1 MSTAYEH
8 KIHFPTTF
16 TFPNSVYNLW
26 SMTEENKKL
35 WQSVLS
41 EIELSISKAN
51 FNMWFKDTFINKQ
64 EEGTVFV
71 GVPNVFVKDW
81 LINKYHKNILKSL
94 RSFGEHIHAIEYAV
108 IKAEGKRELPKQNTD
123 TCTHDELPLQD
134 FYINKEDNL
143 NSKYTFETFVVGP
156 FNELAFAAT
165 QAIIKKTAIYNPLF
179 VYGSTGHGKTHL
191 IQAVGNHIKN
201 STPNKKVFYL
211 TSEKFTLDLMN
222 AISNGTANQFK
233 EKYRKYDLLI
243 VDDIQFFAGKQKTE
257 EEFFHLF
264 NSFYDNNKQIIF
276 SSDKH
281 PNFITG
287 LEDRLKSRLN
297 SGMIV
302 EIPTPD
308 LESRIQIF
316 KIKSNMLN
324 FSLSPEIIEYLASS
338 IEGNVR
344 ELEGVLNSIICQTQ
358 LKGRDLTITEIK
370 DLIKNNL
377 KPKKNSPIKEV
388 IKTIAEFYGIT
399 EAEVYEKTRKKNVVK
414 PRQIIMYILRED
426 FNVSYPTIGEK
437 LGGKDHTTVMHSCE
451 KIKEDIKTDSSLI
464 RELSQIRSMLT

>member
-1 MSTAYEH
+1 
-8 KIHFPTTF
+8 
-16 TFPNSVYNLW
+16 
-26 SMTEENKKL
+26 MTEENKRL
-35 WQSVLS
+35 WQNVLS

-51 FNMWFKDTFINKQ
+51 FNMWFKDTFISKQ

-94 RSFGEHIHAIEYAV
+94 RGFGEHIHAVEYLV
-108 IKAEGKRELPKQNTD
+108 VKPEGRKESKKEDAPSNN
-123 TCTHDELPLQD
+123 HNELPLQD

-143 NSKYTFETFVVGP
+143 NSKYTFDTFVVGP
-156 FNELAFAAT
+156 FNELAYAAT
-165 QAIIKKTAIYNPLF
+165 QAILKRTAIYNPLF
-179 VYGSTGHGKTHL
+179 IYGGTGHGKTHL
-191 IQAVGNHIKN
+191 VQAVGNHVKTSN
-201 STPNKKVFYL
+201 PNKKIYYL

-222 AISNGTANQFK
+222 SISAGTANQFK

-281 PNFITG
+281 PNFIVG

-302 EIPTPD
+302 EIPKPD

-316 KIKSNMLN
+316 KTKSAMLN

-338 IEGNVR
+338 VEGNIR
-344 ELEGVLNSIICQTQ
+344 ELEGVLNSIICQSK

-370 DLIKNNL
+370 DLIKNSL
-377 KPKKNSPIKEV
+377 KPKKSSSIKEV
-388 IKTIAEFYGIT
+388 IKTIAEFYDIT
-399 EAEVYEKTRKKNVVK
+399 ENEIYEKTRKKAVVK
-414 PRQIIMYILRED
+414 PRQVIMYILRED
-426 FNVSYPTIGEK
+426 FDVSYPTIGEK
-437 LGGKDHTTVMHSCE
+437 LGGKDHTTVMHSYE
-451 KIKEDIKTDSSLI
+451 KVKEDLKTDSALS
-464 RELSQIRSMLT
+464 REISQIRSMLP

>member
-1 MSTAYEH
+1 
-8 KIHFPTTF
+8 
-16 TFPNSVYNLW
+16 
-26 SMTEENKKL
+26 MTEENKKL

-51 FNMWFKDTFINKQ
+51 FNMWFKDTFVSKQ

-94 RSFGEHIHAIEYAV
+94 RSFGENIHAIEYQV
-108 IKAEGKRELPKQNTD
+108 IKPETKREPPKESKEAES
-123 TCTHDELPLQD
+123 HSELPLQD

-143 NSKYTFETFVVGP
+143 NSKYTFDTFVVGP
-156 FNELAFAAT
+156 FNELAFAAA
-165 QAIIKKTAIYNPLF
+165 QAIIKRTAIYNPLF
-179 VYGSTGHGKTHL
+179 IYGSTGHGKTHL
-191 IQAVGNHIKN
+191 VQAVGNHIKTN
-201 STPNKKVFYL
+201 TPAKKIYYL

-233 EKYRKYDLLI
+233 ERYRKYDLLI

-302 EIPTPD
+302 EIPSPD

-316 KIKSNMLN
+316 KIKSSLLN

-344 ELEGVLNSIICQTQ
+344 ELEGVLNSIICQTK
-358 LKGRDLTITEIK
+358 LRGRDLTITEIK

-377 KPKKNSPIKEV
+377 KPKKSCALKDV
-388 IKTIAEFYGIT
+388 VKTIAEYYGIT
-399 EAEVYEKTRKKNVVK
+399 ENEIYEKTRKQSVLK
-414 PRQIIMYILRED
+414 PRQVIMYILRED
-426 FNVSYPTIGEK
+426 FDVSYPNIGER
-437 LGGKDHTTVMHSCE
+437 LGGKDHTTVMHSYE
-451 KIKEDIKTDSSLI
+451 KVKEELKVNSSLA
-464 RELSQIRSMLT
+464 REISQIRSMIT

>member
-1 MSTAYEH
+1 
-8 KIHFPTTF
+8 
-16 TFPNSVYNLW
+16 
-26 SMTEENKKL
+26 MTEENKKL
-35 WQSVLS
+35 WENVLA

-51 FNMWFKDTFINKQ
+51 FSMWFKDTFINKQ

-94 RSFGEHIHAIEYAV
+94 RSFGEHIHAIEYLV
-108 IKAEGKRELPKQNTD
+108 IKPEVKREPPKEKNVTD
-123 TCTHDELPLQD
+123 NHNELPLQD
-134 FYINKEDNL
+134 FYINKDDNL
-143 NSKYTFETFVVGP
+143 NPRYTFETFVVGP
-156 FNELAFAAT
+156 FNELAYAAT
-165 QAIIKKTAIYNPLF
+165 QAIIKRTAIYNPLF

-191 IQAVGNHIKN
+191 IQAVGNHIKTSN
-201 STPNKKVFYL
+201 PDKKIYYL

-222 AISNGTANQFK
+222 SISGGTANQFK

-243 VDDIQFFAGKQKTE
+243 VDDIQFFAGKSKTE

-281 PNFITG
+281 PNFIQG

-302 EIPTPD
+302 EIPFPD

-316 KIKSNMLN
+316 KTKSNMLN
-324 FSLSPEIIEYLASS
+324 FSLSAEIIEYLAASV
-338 IEGNVR
+338 EGNIR
-344 ELEGVLNSIICQTQ
+344 ELEGVLNSIICQTK

-377 KPKKNSPIKEV
+377 KPKKNSSIKDV
-388 IKTIAEFYGIT
+388 IKVVADFYNVMENEI
-399 EAEVYEKTRKKNVVK
+399 YEKTRKKNVVK
-414 PRQIIMYILRED
+414 PRQIIMYLLRED
-426 FNVSYPTIGEK
+426 FDVSYPTIGEK
-437 LGGKDHTTVMHSCE
+437 LGGKDHTTVMHSYE
-451 KIKEDIKTDSSLI
+451 KVKEDLKTDSSLI

>member
-1 MSTAYEH
+1 
-8 KIHFPTTF
+8 
-16 TFPNSVYNLW
+16 
-26 SMTEENKKL
+26 MTEQNKKL
-35 WQSVLS
+35 WLSVLS
-41 EIELSISKAN
+41 DIELSISKAN
-51 FNMWFKDTFINKQ
+51 FNMWFKDTFIHKQ
-64 EEGTVFV
+64 DTGVVFI

-94 RSFGEHIHAIEYAV
+94 RSFGENIHSIEYLV
-108 IKAEGKRELPKQNTD
+108 IKQEGKKED
-123 TCTHDELPLQD
+123 TKETTTSNNNELPLQD
-134 FYINKEDNL
+134 FYINKDDNL
-143 NSKYTFETFVVGP
+143 NSKYTFENFVVGP

-179 VYGSTGHGKTHL
+179 IYGSTGHGKTHL
-191 IQAVGNHIKN
+191 IQAVGNHIKD
-201 STPNKKVFYL
+201 SAANKKIYYL

-222 AISNGTANQFK
+222 AISTGTANQFK

-281 PNFITG
+281 PNFING

-302 EIPTPD
+302 EIPCPD

-316 KIKSNMLN
+316 KIKSKMLG
-324 FSLSPEIIEYLASS
+324 FSLSAEIIEYLASS
-338 IEGNVR
+338 VEGNIR
-344 ELEGVLNSIICQTQ
+344 ELEGVLNSIICQSK
-358 LKGRDLTITEIK
+358 LKGRDLTINEIK

-377 KPKKNSPIKEV
+377 KPKKNSSIKDV
-388 IKTIAEFYGIT
+388 IKTIAEYYGIT
-399 EAEVYEKTRKKNVVK
+399 EEEVYEKTRKKTVVR

-426 FNVSYPTIGEK
+426 FNISYPTIGEK
-437 LGGKDHTTVMHSCE
+437 LGGKDHTTVMHSYE
-451 KIKEDIKTDSSLI
+451 KVKEDLKTDFSLT
-464 RELSQIRSMLT
+464 REISQIRSMLT

>member
-1 MSTAYEH
+1 M
-8 KIHFPTTF
+8 
-16 TFPNSVYNLW
+16 

-35 WQSVLS
+35 WSSVLS

-51 FNMWFKDTFINKQ
+51 FNMWFKDTFIHKQ
-64 EEGTVFV
+64 DGGTVFV

-94 RSFGEHIHAIEYAV
+94 RNFGEHIHAIEYLV
-108 IKAEGKRELPKQNTD
+108 IKPEVKKEDLKPEVIEAKP
-123 TCTHDELPLQD
+123 DELPLKD

-143 NSKYTFETFVVGP
+143 NTKYTFNTFVVGP

-165 QAIIKKTAIYNPLF
+165 QAIIKRTAVYNPLF
-179 VYGSTGHGKTHL
+179 IYGSTGHGKTHL
-191 IQAVGNHIKN
+191 IQAVGNHIK
-201 STPNKKVFYL
+201 SVDPNKKIYYL
-211 TSEKFTLDLMN
+211 TSERFAVDLMN
-222 AISNGTANQFK
+222 SISTGTANSFK

-281 PNFITG
+281 PNFIVG

-302 EIPTPD
+302 EIPSPD

-324 FSLSPEIIEYLASS
+324 FSLSAEIIEYLASS
-338 IEGNVR
+338 VEGNIR
-344 ELEGVLNSIICQTQ
+344 ELEGVLNSIICQSK
-358 LKGRDLTITEIK
+358 LRERDLTITEIK
-370 DLIKNNL
+370 DLIKNNI
-377 KPKKNSPIKEV
+377 KPKKSSSIKEV
-388 IKTIAEFYGIT
+388 IKIISEYYGIT
-399 EAEVYEKTRKKNVVK
+399 ETEVFEKTRKKEVVK
-414 PRQIIMYILRED
+414 PRQVIMYILRED
-426 FNVSYPTIGEK
+426 FDVSYPTIGEK
-437 LGGKDHTTVMHSCE
+437 LGGKDHTTVMHSYE
-451 KIKEDIKTDSSLI
+451 KVKEDLKTDSALG
-464 RELSQIRSMLT
+464 REISQIRSMLT

>member
-1 MSTAYEH
+1 
-8 KIHFPTTF
+8 
-16 TFPNSVYNLW
+16 
-26 SMTEENKKL
+26 MTEENKKL
-35 WQSVLS
+35 WASVLS
-41 EIELSISKAN
+41 EIELSVSKAN

-94 RSFGEHIHAIEYAV
+94 RSFGENIHSIEYLV
-108 IKAEGKRELPKQNTD
+108 IKSEGKKETTKENVEINS
-123 TCTHDELPLQD
+123 HNELPLQD

-143 NSKYTFETFVVGP
+143 NSKYTFDNFVVGP
-156 FNELAFAAT
+156 FNELAYAAT
-165 QAIIKKTAIYNPLF
+165 QAIIKRTAIYNPLF
-179 VYGSTGHGKTHL
+179 IYGSTGHGKTHL
-191 IQAVGNHIKN
+191 VQAVGNHIKN
-201 STPNKKVFYL
+201 SSPGKKIYYL

-222 AISNGTANQFK
+222 SISSGTANQFK

-281 PNFITG
+281 PNFIVG

-316 KIKSNMLN
+316 KIKSSMLN
-324 FSLSPEIIEYLASS
+324 FSLSTEIIEYLASS
-338 IEGNVR
+338 VEGNIR
-344 ELEGVLNSIICQTQ
+344 ELEGVLNSIICQTK
-358 LKGRDLTITEIK
+358 LKNRDLTINEIK

-377 KPKKNSPIKEV
+377 KPKKNSSIKEV

-399 EAEVYEKTRKKNVVK
+399 EAEIYEKTRKKTVVK
-414 PRQIIMYILRED
+414 PRQVVMYILRED
-426 FNVSYPTIGEK
+426 FDISYPTIGEK
-437 LGGKDHTTVMHSCE
+437 LGGKDHTTVMHSYE
-451 KIKEDIKTDSSLI
+451 KVKEELKTDFSLV
-464 RELSQIRSMLT
+464 REISQIRSMFT

>member
-1 MSTAYEH
+1 
-8 KIHFPTTF
+8 
-16 TFPNSVYNLW
+16 
-26 SMTEENKKL
+26 MTEENKKL
-35 WQSVLS
+35 WLSVLS
-41 EIELSISKAN
+41 EIELSISRAN
-51 FNMWFKDTFINKQ
+51 FNMWFKDTFINKL
-64 EEGTVFV
+64 EEGTVFI

-81 LINKYHKNILKSL
+81 LINKYHKNILKGL
-94 RSFGEHIHAIEYAV
+94 RNFGENIHAVEYLV
-108 IKAEGKRELPKQNTD
+108 IKSEGKLEIKKENSPSN
-123 TCTHDELPLQD
+123 ELPLQD

-143 NSKYTFETFVVGP
+143 NSKYTFESFVVGP
-156 FNELAFAAT
+156 FNELAYAAT

-179 VYGSTGHGKTHL
+179 IYGGTGHGKTHL
-191 IQAVGNHIKN
+191 VQAVGNYIKN
-201 STPNKKVFYL
+201 SAPNKKIYYL

-222 AISNGTANQFK
+222 AISSGTANQFK

-302 EIPTPD
+302 EIPKPD

-316 KIKSNMLN
+316 KIKSQMLN
-324 FSLSPEIIEYLASS
+324 FGLSNEIIEYLASS
-338 IEGNVR
+338 VEGNIR
-344 ELEGVLNSIICQTQ
+344 ELEGVLNSIICQSK
-358 LKGRDLTITEIK
+358 LKGRDLTINEIK
-370 DLIKNNL
+370 DLIKNNI
-377 KPKKNSPIKEV
+377 KPKKNSSIKDV
-388 IKTIAEFYGIT
+388 IKTIAEYYNIT
-399 EAEVYEKTRKKNVVK
+399 EEEIYEKTRKKDVVK

-437 LGGKDHTTVMHSCE
+437 LGGKDHTTVMHSYE
-451 KIKEDIKTDSSLI
+451 KIKEDLKVNSALL
-464 RELSQIRSMLT
+464 REISQIRSMIT

>member
-1 MSTAYEH
+1 MG
-8 KIHFPTTF
+8 
-16 TFPNSVYNLW
+16 
-26 SMTEENKKL
+26 MTDENKKL
-35 WQSVLS
+35 WQNVLA
-41 EIELSISKAN
+41 EIELVISKAN

-94 RSFGEHIHAIEYAV
+94 RNFGEHIHAIEYLV
-108 IKAEGKRELPKQNTD
+108 IKPETKREIPKESLPEDDHN
-123 TCTHDELPLQD
+123 ELPLKD
-134 FYINKEDNL
+134 YYINKDDNL

-165 QAIIKKTAIYNPLF
+165 QAIIKRTAIYNPLF
-179 VYGSTGHGKTHL
+179 IYGSTGHGKTHL

-201 STPNKKVFYL
+201 SAPNKKIYYL

-302 EIPTPD
+302 EIPSPD

-316 KIKSNMLN
+316 KIKSSQLN
-324 FSLSPEIIEYLASS
+324 FSLSAEIIEYLASS

-344 ELEGVLNSIICQTQ
+344 ELEGVLNSIICQSK

-377 KPKKNSPIKEV
+377 KPKKNSSIKEV
-388 IKTIAEFYGIT
+388 IKTIAEYYGIT
-399 EAEVYEKTRKKNVVK
+399 DTEIYEKTRKKTVVK
-414 PRQIIMYILRED
+414 PRQVIMYILRED

-437 LGGKDHTTVMHSCE
+437 LGGKDHTTVMHSYE
-451 KIKEDIKTDSSLI
+451 KVKEDLKTDSALN
-464 RELSQIRSMLT
+464 REISQIRSMIT

>member
-1 MSTAYEH
+1 
-8 KIHFPTTF
+8 
-16 TFPNSVYNLW
+16 
-26 SMTEENKKL
+26 MTEENKKL

-64 EEGTVFV
+64 EAGTVSV

-94 RSFGEHIHAIEYAV
+94 RNFGEHIHAIEYLV
-108 IKAEGKRELPKQNTD
+108 IKPEGKREVPKENSETGK
-123 TCTHDELPLQD
+123 HNELPLQD

-143 NSKYTFETFVVGP
+143 NPKYTFETFVVGP
-156 FNELAFAAT
+156 FNELAYAAT
-165 QAIIKKTAIYNPLF
+165 QAIIKRTAIYNPLF
-179 VYGSTGHGKTHL
+179 VYGGTGHGKTHL
-191 IQAVGNHIKN
+191 IQAVGNHIK
-201 STPNKKVFYL
+201 STGADKKIYYL

-222 AISNGTANQFK
+222 SIQGGTANQFK

-243 VDDIQFFAGKQKTE
+243 VDDIQFFAGKSKTE

-281 PNFITG
+281 PNFIVG

-302 EIPTPD
+302 EIPRPD

-316 KIKSNMLN
+316 KTKSNMLG
-324 FSLSPEIIEYLASS
+324 FSLSAEIIEYLASS
-338 IEGNVR
+338 VEGNIR
-344 ELEGVLNSIICQTQ
+344 ELEGVLNSIICQSK
-358 LKGRDLTITEIK
+358 LKGRDLTINEIK

-377 KPKKNSPIKEV
+377 KPKKNSSIKEV
-388 IKTIAEFYGIT
+388 IKTVAEFYGIT
-399 EAEVYEKTRKKNVVK
+399 ENEIYEKNRKKAVVK
-414 PRQIIMYILRED
+414 PRQIVMYLLRED
-426 FNVSYPTIGEK
+426 FDVSYPTIGEK
-437 LGGKDHTTVMHSCE
+437 LGGKDHTTVIHSYE
-451 KIKEDIKTDSSLI
+451 KIREDIKTDSSLI

>member
-1 MSTAYEH
+1 
-8 KIHFPTTF
+8 
-16 TFPNSVYNLW
+16 
-26 SMTEENKKL
+26 MTEENKKL

-94 RSFGEHIHAIEYAV
+94 RDFGEHIHAVEYLV
-108 IKAEGKRELPKQNTD
+108 IKPEGRKELVKETSNTD
-123 TCTHDELPLQD
+123 KHEELPLQD

-165 QAIIKKTAIYNPLF
+165 QAIIKRTAIYNPLF

-191 IQAVGNHIKN
+191 IQAVGNHIKTN
-201 STPNKKVFYL
+201 NPSKKIYYL

-222 AISNGTANQFK
+222 AISAGTANQFK

-281 PNFITG
+281 PNFISG

-302 EIPTPD
+302 EIPSPD

-316 KIKSNMLN
+316 KIKSSQLN
-324 FSLSPEIIEYLASS
+324 FSLSDQIIEYLASS
-338 IEGNVR
+338 VEGNVR
-344 ELEGVLNSIICQTQ
+344 ELEGVLNSIICQSK

-377 KPKKNSPIKEV
+377 KPKKNSSIKDV

-399 EAEVYEKTRKKNVVK
+399 ENEIYEKTRKTAVLK
-414 PRQIIMYILRED
+414 PRQVIMYILRED

-437 LGGKDHTTVMHSCE
+437 LGGKDHTTVMHSYE
-451 KIKEDIKTDSSLI
+451 KIKEDIKTNFSLI
-464 RELSQIRSMLT
+464 REISQIRSMIT

>member
-1 MSTAYEH
+1 
-8 KIHFPTTF
+8 
-16 TFPNSVYNLW
+16 
-26 SMTEENKKL
+26 MTEENKKL
-35 WQSVLS
+35 WQMVLS

-51 FNMWFKDTFINKQ
+51 FNMWFKDTFISKQ
-64 EEGTVFV
+64 EEGTVYI

-94 RSFGEHIHAIEYAV
+94 RSFGEHIHAVEYIV
-108 IKAEGKRELPKQNTD
+108 IKLESKKEIEVEKVKDND
-123 TCTHDELPLQD
+123 HNELPLQD

-143 NSKYTFETFVVGP
+143 NSKYTFENFVVGP
-156 FNELAFAAT
+156 FNELAYAAS
-165 QAIIKKTAIYNPLF
+165 QAIIKRTAIYNPLF
-179 VYGSTGHGKTHL
+179 IYGNTGHGKTHL
-191 IQAVGNHIKN
+191 IQAVGNYIK
-201 STPNKKVFYL
+201 SSAENKKIYYL
-211 TSEKFTLDLMN
+211 TSEKFTLDLMQ
-222 AISNGTANQFK
+222 AISTGTANQFK

-281 PNFITG
+281 PNFING

-302 EIPTPD
+302 EIPNPD

-316 KIKSNMLN
+316 KAKSEMLD
-324 FSLSPEIIEYLASS
+324 
-338 IEGNVR
+338 
-344 ELEGVLNSIICQTQ
+344 
-358 LKGRDLTITEIK
+358 LKINEIK

-377 KPKKNSPIKEV
+377 KPKKNSSIKEV
-388 IKTIAEFYGIT
+388 IKVVAEFYNIP
-399 EAEVYEKTRKKNVVK
+399 EEEVYKKTRKKEVVR

-437 LGGKDHTTVMHSCE
+437 LGGKDHTTVMHSYE
-451 KIKEDIKTDSSLI
+451 KVKEEIRTDPSLI
-464 RELSQIRSMLT
+464 REISQIRSMIT

>member
-1 MSTAYEH
+1 
-8 KIHFPTTF
+8 
-16 TFPNSVYNLW
+16 
-26 SMTEENKKL
+26 MTEENKKL
-35 WQSVLS
+35 WASVLA

-51 FNMWFKDTFINKQ
+51 FSMWFKDTSITKQ
-64 EEGTVFV
+64 EEGMVFV

-94 RSFGEHIHAIEYAV
+94 RSFGEHIRGVEYLIV
-108 IKAEGKRELPKQNTD
+108 KHEPKKETPKEVAEASIPNPN
-123 TCTHDELPLQD
+123 ELPLQNLFISKD
-134 FYINKEDNL
+134 DNL
-143 NSKYTFETFVVGP
+143 NPKYTFETFVVGP
-156 FNELAFAAT
+156 FNELAYAAT
-165 QAIIKKTAIYNPLF
+165 QAIIKKTAVYNPLF

-191 IQAVGNHIKN
+191 IQAVGNYIKSSN
-201 STPNKKVFYL
+201 PNKKIYYL
-211 TSEKFTLDLMN
+211 TSEKFAVDLMN
-222 AISNGTANQFK
+222 SISTGTANQFK

-281 PNFITG
+281 PNFIVG

-302 EIPTPD
+302 EIPCPD

-316 KIKSNMLN
+316 KIKSSMMN

-338 IEGNVR
+338 VEGNIR
-344 ELEGVLNSIICQTQ
+344 ELEGVLNSIICQSK
-358 LKGRDLTITEIK
+358 LKGRDLTINEIK

-377 KPKKNSPIKEV
+377 KPKKTSSIKDV
-388 IKTIAEFYGIT
+388 VKTIAEFYGIT
-399 EAEVYEKTRKKNVVK
+399 EAEVYEKTRKKAVVK
-414 PRQIIMYILRED
+414 PRQVIMYILRED
-426 FNVSYPTIGEK
+426 FDVSYPTIGEK
-437 LGGKDHTTVMHSCE
+437 LGGKDHTTVMHSYE
-451 KIKEDIKTDSSLI
+451 KVKESLKTDSSLI
-464 RELSQIRSMLT
+464 REISQLRSMLN

>member
-1 MSTAYEH
+1 
-8 KIHFPTTF
+8 
-16 TFPNSVYNLW
+16 
-26 SMTEENKKL
+26 MTEENKKL
-35 WQSVLS
+35 WLSVLS

-51 FNMWFKDTFINKQ
+51 FNMWFKDTFISKQ

-94 RSFGEHIHAIEYAV
+94 RSFGEHIHAIEYLV
-108 IKAEGKRELPKQNTD
+108 IKPEGKKVEQKENTIAVN
-123 TCTHDELPLQD
+123 HNELPLQD

-143 NSKYTFETFVVGP
+143 NSKYTFDSFVVGP
-156 FNELAFAAT
+156 FNELAYAAT
-165 QAIIKKTAIYNPLF
+165 QAIIKRTAVYNPLF
-179 VYGSTGHGKTHL
+179 IYGSTGHGKTHL
-191 IQAVGNHIKN
+191 VQAVGNHIKTSN
-201 STPNKKVFYL
+201 PNKKIYYL

-222 AISNGTANQFK
+222 SISAGTANQFK

-281 PNFITG
+281 PNFING
-287 LEDRLKSRLN
+287 LEDRMKSRLN

-302 EIPTPD
+302 EIPNPD

-316 KIKSNMLN
+316 KIKSNLLN
-324 FSLSPEIIEYLASS
+324 FSLSDEIIEYLASS

-344 ELEGVLNSIICQTQ
+344 ELEGVLNSIICQSK
-358 LKGRDLTITEIK
+358 LRGRDLTITEIK

-377 KPKKNSPIKEV
+377 KPKKNSSIKDV
-388 IKTIAEFYGIT
+388 IKTVAEFYGIT
-399 EAEVYEKTRKKNVVK
+399 EAEVYEKTRKKAVVK
-414 PRQIIMYILRED
+414 PRQVIMYLLRED
-426 FNVSYPTIGEK
+426 FDVSYPTIGEK
-437 LGGKDHTTVMHSCE
+437 LGGKDHTTVMHSYE
-451 KIKEDIKTDSSLI
+451 KVKDDLKTDSALN
-464 RELSQIRSMLT
+464 REISQIRSMIS

>member
-1 MSTAYEH
+1 
-8 KIHFPTTF
+8 
-16 TFPNSVYNLW
+16 
-26 SMTEENKKL
+26 MTEENKKL
-35 WQSVLS
+35 WYSVLA
-41 EIELSISKAN
+41 EIELTISKAN
-51 FNMWFKDTFINKQ
+51 FSMWFKDTSITKI
-64 EEGTVFV
+64 EDGIVIV

-81 LINKYHKNILKSL
+81 LFNKYHKNILKSL
-94 RSFGEHIHAIEYAV
+94 RGFGEHIRGVEYIIVKHEPKKEAAKELVEAV
-108 IKAEGKRELPKQNTD
+108 VQNPN
-123 TCTHDELPLQD
+123 ELPLQN
-134 FYINKEDNL
+134 FYVSKDDNL
-143 NSKYTFETFVVGP
+143 NPRYTFETFVVGP

-165 QAIIKKTAIYNPLF
+165 QAIIKRTAVYNPLF

-201 STPNKKVFYL
+201 SAPNKKVYYL
-211 TSEKFTLDLMN
+211 TSEKFAVDLMN
-222 AISNGTANQFK
+222 SIQGGTANLFK

-281 PNFITG
+281 PNFIIG

-302 EIPTPD
+302 EIPMPD

-316 KIKSNMLN
+316 KIKASMMN

-338 IEGNVR
+338 VEGNIR
-344 ELEGVLNSIICQTQ
+344 ELEGVLNSIICQSK
-358 LKGRDLTITEIK
+358 LKGRDLTINEIK

-377 KPKKNSPIKEV
+377 KPKKTASIKDV
-388 IKTIAEFYGIT
+388 VKTVAEFYGIT
-399 EAEVYEKTRKKNVVK
+399 EAEIYEKTRKKAVVK
-414 PRQIIMYILRED
+414 PRRLFLQI
-426 FNVSYPTIGEK
+426 
-437 LGGKDHTTVMHSCE
+437 
-451 KIKEDIKTDSSLI
+451 
-464 RELSQIRSMLT
+464 

>member
-1 MSTAYEH
+1 M
-8 KIHFPTTF
+8 
-16 TFPNSVYNLW
+16 N
-26 SMTEENKKL
+26 EENKKL
-35 WQSVLS
+35 WLSVLS

-64 EEGTVFV
+64 EEGTIYI

-94 RSFGEHIHAIEYAV
+94 RSFGEHIHAIEYLV
-108 IKAEGKRELPKQNTD
+108 IKSENKKENTTTKENSISD
-123 TCTHDELPLQD
+123 NHNELPLQD
-134 FYINKEDNL
+134 FYINKDDNL
-143 NSKYTFETFVVGP
+143 NSKYTFENFIVGP
-156 FNELAFAAT
+156 FNELAYAAS

-179 VYGSTGHGKTHL
+179 IYGSTGHGKTHL
-191 IQAVGNHIKN
+191 IQAVGNYIKN
-201 STPNKKVFYL
+201 NTQNKKIYYL

-281 PNFITG
+281 PNFING

-302 EIPTPD
+302 EIPSPD

-316 KIKSNMLN
+316 KAKSNSLG
-324 FSLSPEIIEYLASS
+324 FSLTNDIIEYLASS
-338 IEGNVR
+338 VEGNIR
-344 ELEGVLNSIICQTQ
+344 ELEGILNSIICQTK
-358 LKGRDLTITEIK
+358 LKGRNLTITEIK

-377 KPKKNSPIKEV
+377 KPKKNSSIKDV
-388 IKTIAEFYGIT
+388 IKVVTEFYGIT
-399 EAEVYEKTRKKNVVK
+399 ENEIYEKTRKKEIVW
-414 PRQIIMYILRED
+414 PRQIIMYLLRED

-451 KIKEDIKTDSSLI
+451 KIKEDIKTNSSLI

>member
-1 MSTAYEH
+1 
-8 KIHFPTTF
+8 
-16 TFPNSVYNLW
+16 
-26 SMTEENKKL
+26 MTEENKKL
-35 WQSVLS
+35 WTSVLS
-41 EIELSISKAN
+41 EIELSVSKAN

-94 RSFGEHIHAIEYAV
+94 RSFGENIHSIEYLV
-108 IKAEGKRELPKQNTD
+108 IKSEGKKEITKENVETNS
-123 TCTHDELPLQD
+123 HNELPLQD

-143 NSKYTFETFVVGP
+143 NSKYTFDNFVVGP
-156 FNELAFAAT
+156 FNELAYAAT
-165 QAIIKKTAIYNPLF
+165 QAIIKRTAIYNPLF
-179 VYGSTGHGKTHL
+179 IYGSTGHGKTHL
-191 IQAVGNHIKN
+191 VQAVGNHIKN
-201 STPNKKVFYL
+201 SSPGKKIYYL

-222 AISNGTANQFK
+222 SISNGTANQFK

-281 PNFITG
+281 PNFIIG

-316 KIKSNMLN
+316 KIKSAMLN
-324 FSLSPEIIEYLASS
+324 FSLSTEIIEYLASS
-338 IEGNVR
+338 VEGNIR
-344 ELEGVLNSIICQTQ
+344 ELEGVLNSIICQTK
-358 LKGRDLTITEIK
+358 LKNRDLTINEIK

-377 KPKKNSPIKEV
+377 KPKKNSSIKEV

-399 EAEVYEKTRKKNVVK
+399 EAEIYEKTRKKTVVK
-414 PRQIIMYILRED
+414 PRQVVMYILRED
-426 FNVSYPTIGEK
+426 FDISYPTIGEK
-437 LGGKDHTTVMHSCE
+437 LGGKDHTTVMHSYE
-451 KIKEDIKTDSSLI
+451 KVKEELKTDFSLV
-464 RELSQIRSMLT
+464 REISQIRSMFT

>member
-1 MSTAYEH
+1 
-8 KIHFPTTF
+8 
-16 TFPNSVYNLW
+16 
-26 SMTEENKKL
+26 MTEENNKL

-94 RSFGEHIHAIEYAV
+94 RSFGEHIHAIEYLV
-108 IKAEGKRELPKQNTD
+108 IKPEGKKDQNKENNETNS
-123 TCTHDELPLQD
+123 HNELPLQD

-143 NSKYTFETFVVGP
+143 NSKYTFDTFVVGP
-156 FNELAFAAT
+156 FNELAYAAT
-165 QAIIKKTAIYNPLF
+165 QAIIKRTAVYNPLF
-179 VYGSTGHGKTHL
+179 IYGSTGHGKTHL
-191 IQAVGNHIKN
+191 IQAVGNHVKN
-201 STPNKKVFYL
+201 SAPNKKIYYL

-222 AISNGTANQFK
+222 AISSGTANQFK

-281 PNFITG
+281 PNFISG

-302 EIPTPD
+302 EIPSPD

-316 KIKSNMLN
+316 KIKSATLN
-324 FSLSPEIIEYLASS
+324 FSLSSEIIEYLASS
-338 IEGNVR
+338 VEGNVR
-344 ELEGVLNSIICQTQ
+344 ELEGVLNSIICQSR
-358 LKGRDLTITEIK
+358 LKGRDLTINEIK

-377 KPKKNSPIKEV
+377 KPKKNSSIKEV
-388 IKTIAEFYGIT
+388 IKTIAEFYRIT
-399 EAEVYEKTRKKNVVK
+399 ENEIYEKTRKKTVLR

-437 LGGKDHTTVMHSCE
+437 LGGKDHTTVMHSYE
-451 KIKEDIKTDSSLI
+451 KIKEDLKNDSSLI
-464 RELSQIRSMLT
+464 RELSQIRSMIT

>member
-1 MSTAYEH
+1 
-8 KIHFPTTF
+8 
-16 TFPNSVYNLW
+16 
-26 SMTEENKKL
+26 MTEENKKL
-35 WQSVLS
+35 WQGVLS

-94 RSFGEHIHAIEYAV
+94 RDSGEHIHAVEYLV
-108 IKAEGKRELPKQNTD
+108 IKPESKKETAKEVNNSNKHE
-123 TCTHDELPLQD
+123 ELPLQD

-143 NSKYTFETFVVGP
+143 NSKYTFDTFVVGP

-165 QAIIKKTAIYNPLF
+165 QAIIKRTAIYNPLF

-191 IQAVGNHIKN
+191 IQAVGNHIKANN
-201 STPNKKVFYL
+201 SGKKIYYL

-222 AISNGTANQFK
+222 AISAGTANQFK

-281 PNFITG
+281 PNFISG

-302 EIPTPD
+302 EIPSPD

-316 KIKSNMLN
+316 KIKSSQLN
-324 FSLSPEIIEYLASS
+324 FTLSDEIIEYLASS
-338 IEGNVR
+338 VEGNVR
-344 ELEGVLNSIICQTQ
+344 ELEGVLNSIICQSK

-377 KPKKNSPIKEV
+377 KPKKNSSIKDV

-399 EAEVYEKTRKKNVVK
+399 ESEIYEKTRKTAVLK
-414 PRQIIMYILRED
+414 PRQVVMYILRED
-426 FNVSYPTIGEK
+426 FNISYPTIGEK

-451 KIKEDIKTDSSLI
+451 KIKEEIRTNFSLV
-464 RELSQIRSMLT
+464 REISQIRSMIT

>member
-1 MSTAYEH
+1 
-8 KIHFPTTF
+8 
-16 TFPNSVYNLW
+16 
-26 SMTEENKKL
+26 MTEENKKL
-35 WQSVLS
+35 WLSVLA

-51 FNMWFKDTFINKQ
+51 FNMWFKDTFVHKQ

-94 RSFGEHIHAIEYAV
+94 RSFGEHIHAIEYLV
-108 IKAEGKRELPKQNTD
+108 VKPEGKKELPKETTNTNS
-123 TCTHDELPLQD
+123 HNELPLQD
-134 FYINKEDNL
+134 FYVNKEDNL
-143 NSKYTFETFVVGP
+143 NSKYTFESFVVGP
-156 FNELAFAAT
+156 FNELAFAAA
-165 QAIIKKTAIYNPLF
+165 QAIIKRTAIYNPLF
-179 VYGSTGHGKTHL
+179 IYGGSGHGKTHL
-191 IQAVGNHIKN
+191 IQAVGNHVKTN
-201 STPNKKVFYL
+201 TLNKKIFYL
-211 TSEKFTLDLMN
+211 TSEKFMTDLFN
-222 AISNGTANQFK
+222 AIQGGTMNQFK

-243 VDDIQFFAGKQKTE
+243 VDDIQFLAGKQKME

-281 PNFITG
+281 PNYIVG

-302 EIPTPD
+302 EIPKPD

-316 KIKSNMLN
+316 KNKSTLLN
-324 FSLSPEIIEYLASS
+324 FTLSPEIIEYLASS
-338 IEGNVR
+338 VEGNIR
-344 ELEGVLNSIICQTQ
+344 ELEGVLNSIICQTK
-358 LKGRDLTITEIK
+358 LKGRDLTINEIK

-377 KPKKNSPIKEV
+377 KPKKNSSIKDV
-388 IKTIAEFYGIT
+388 IKIIAEFYGIT
-399 EAEVYEKTRKKNVVK
+399 EGEIYEKTRKKAVVK

-426 FNVSYPTIGEK
+426 FDVSYPTIGEK
-437 LGGKDHTTVMHSCE
+437 LGGKDHTTVIHSYE
-451 KIKEDIKTDSSLI
+451 KVKQDLKTNSSLV

>member
-1 MSTAYEH
+1 M
-8 KIHFPTTF
+8 
-16 TFPNSVYNLW
+16 

-35 WQSVLS
+35 WSSVLS

-51 FNMWFKDTFINKQ
+51 FNMWFKDTFIHKQ
-64 EEGTVFV
+64 DGGTVFV

-94 RSFGEHIHAIEYAV
+94 RNFGEHIHAIEYLV
-108 IKAEGKRELPKQNTD
+108 IKPEVKKEDLKPEVVEAKP
-123 TCTHDELPLQD
+123 DELPLKD

-143 NSKYTFETFVVGP
+143 NTKYTFNTFVVGP

-165 QAIIKKTAIYNPLF
+165 QAIIKRTAVYNPLF
-179 VYGSTGHGKTHL
+179 IYGSTGHGKTHL

-201 STPNKKVFYL
+201 VDPNKKIYYL
-211 TSEKFTLDLMN
+211 TSERFAVDLMN
-222 AISNGTANQFK
+222 SISTGTANSFK

-281 PNFITG
+281 PNFIVG

-302 EIPTPD
+302 EIPSPD

-324 FSLSPEIIEYLASS
+324 FSLSAEIIEYLASS
-338 IEGNVR
+338 VEGNIR
-344 ELEGVLNSIICQTQ
+344 ELEGVLNSIICQSK
-358 LKGRDLTITEIK
+358 LRERDLTITEIK
-370 DLIKNNL
+370 DLIKNNI
-377 KPKKNSPIKEV
+377 KPKKSSSIKEV
-388 IKTIAEFYGIT
+388 IKIISEYYGIT
-399 EAEVYEKTRKKNVVK
+399 ETEVFEKTRKKEVVK
-414 PRQIIMYILRED
+414 PRQVIMYILRED
-426 FNVSYPTIGEK
+426 FDVSYPTIGEK
-437 LGGKDHTTVMHSCE
+437 LGGKDHTTVMHSYE
-451 KIKEDIKTDSSLI
+451 KVKEDLKTDSALG
-464 RELSQIRSMLT
+464 REISQIRSMLT